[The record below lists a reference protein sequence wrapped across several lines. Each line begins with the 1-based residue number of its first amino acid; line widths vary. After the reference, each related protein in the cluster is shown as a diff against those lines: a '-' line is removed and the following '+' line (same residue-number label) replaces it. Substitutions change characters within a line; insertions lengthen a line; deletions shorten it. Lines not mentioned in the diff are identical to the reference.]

1 MKPLVIYHANCA
13 DGFGAAYA
21 AYTVLGD
28 EAEYVPM
35 QYLDSKLP
43 PIEAWEAFSAAIP
56 SKVNTGR
63 EIYILDFSLPKPVMN
78 KLLAVSERVVWLDH
92 HKTAFEMWCGSY
104 AKGMSHHERLI
115 NVEESWIE
123 LDDTKS
129 GAYLAW
135 EYFHP
140 GTEVPMFI
148 QHLDDYDRW
157 QFKLEG
163 TKAFQKALWSYAPWS
178 FEQWKDMLL
187 LVGFTGD
194 EGEYNFY
201 ESGNAILRA
210 HDQNVQSVL
219 AGQMDCKIKVP
230 SFKGQNCED
239 SNYPYYLHTGLA
251 CNTPSHLCSD
261 VGHELAKKS
270 GTFGLCWSMQSD
282 GRIKCELRSDS
293 DFDVSAIA
301 KAFGG
306 GGHAR
311 AAGFFTDLET
321 LKGWLK

>member
-56 SKVNTGR
+56 SKANTGR

-78 KLLAVSERVVWLDH
+78 KLLAVSGRVVWLDH
-92 HKTAFEMWCGSY
+92 HKTAFEMWCHGDFK
-104 AKGMSHHERLI
+104 KGDRFIDHARPHEKFIL
-115 NVEESWIE
+115 
-123 LDDTKS
+123 LDDNKS
-129 GAYLAW
+129 GAVLAW
-135 EYFHP
+135 EHFHP
-140 GTEVPMFI
+140 GGKVPDFI
-148 QHLDDYDRW
+148 KLLDDYDRW
-157 QFKLEG
+157 QFKLNG
-163 TKAFQKALWSYAPWS
+163 SKAFQKNLWSLAPWS
-178 FEQWKDMLL
+178 FRQW
-187 LVGFTGD
+187 D
-194 EGEYNFY
+194 EMYLDFSLASCNYDALRDFIGE
-201 ESGNAILRA
+201 GRAILRA

-219 AGQMDCKIKVP
+219 AGQMECKIHKGMSYGGP
-230 SFKGQNCED
+230 ESF
-239 SNYPYYLHTGLA
+239 YGLA